1 MLYKSSLQ
9 LIKDTKKSMML
20 IFKTFASF
28 GLLDFKG
35 FSPFLL
41 REAVSLSPRSVPG
54 WQAVDQNVLLDIGMI
69 QRQGRTCG
77 DWPGTGLGRE
87 CIKLVYWRIRPTFP
101 CFQVS
106 FVSEEQHTTTHP
118 QGNGNQ
124 ESPRAALTLP
134 GPKFSMWFRHQ
145 IQDFPLK

>member
-1 MLYKSSLQ
+1 M
-9 LIKDTKKSMML
+9 TL

-35 FSPFLL
+35 FSSFQERPYLCPL
-41 REAVSLSPRSVPG
+41 AVCLGGSSEPESAAGHRDDRETWEDTWRH
-54 WQAVDQNVLLDIGMI
+54 
-69 QRQGRTCG
+69 
-77 DWPGTGLGRE
+77 WPGTGLGRE
-87 CIKLVYWRIRPTFP
+87 CIDLVYWRIRPTFP

-106 FVSEEQHTTTHP
+106 FVSEGQHNTTPP

-124 ESPRAALTLP
+124 ECPRAALPLP
-134 GPKFSMWFRHQ
+134 ALKFSRWFRQQ